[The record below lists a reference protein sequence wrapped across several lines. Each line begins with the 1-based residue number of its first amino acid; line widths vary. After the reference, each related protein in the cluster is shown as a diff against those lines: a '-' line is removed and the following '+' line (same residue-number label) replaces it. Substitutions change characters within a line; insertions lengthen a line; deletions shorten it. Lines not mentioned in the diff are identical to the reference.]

1 MHNKDIEKM
10 AKRLINSRSSLLAAV
25 AAAALLVACGGDK
38 GDKASQTAAKVN
50 KEEITVHQ
58 INFVLQRQPGLKP
71 EQAETASRQVLER
84 LIDQELAVQKAQ
96 EQKLDRDPRV
106 VQQIEAA
113 KREIIARA
121 YAERVGEGVAK
132 PSSEEIAKY
141 YVDKPALFKDRRIY
155 SLQEL
160 QIEAKPE
167 QVDTLRAKLATVK
180 NLNEFAEFLKANDFR
195 FNGNQAVRAA
205 EQLPLS
211 SLDAISKMKDGDSV
225 VSPNPNGV
233 TVLFLVGSRSQPVD
247 ETRARPAIEAF
258 LLNQRKAEAVQKDL
272 KALREGSK
280 IEYVGKFAQPAPAAA
295 PSAPALQPAVS
306 DASAPAAAPAPA
318 ASGLDPASISKGM
331 GLK

>member
-1 MHNKDIEKM
+1 M
-10 AKRLINSRSSLLAAV
+10 AKRLINSRASLLAAV
-25 AAAALLVACGGDK
+25 AVAALLAACGGDK

-58 INFVLQRQPGLKP
+58 INFVLQRQPGLKA
-71 EQAETASRQVLER
+71 EQAEAASRQVLER

-121 YAERVGEGVAK
+121 YVERVGESVAK
-132 PSSEEIAKY
+132 PSGDEIAKY
-141 YVDKPALFKDRRIY
+141 YVEKPALFKDRRIY

-167 QVDTLRAKLATVK
+167 QFDAIRAKLSAAK
-180 NLNEFAEFLKANDFR
+180 NLNEFADYLKSADFR

-205 EQLPLS
+205 EQLPLA

-225 VSPNPNGV
+225 ISPNPNGL

-258 LLNQRKAEAVQKDL
+258 LLNQRKAEVVQKDL
-272 KALREGSK
+272 KALRDSSK
-280 IEYVGKFAQPAPAAA
+280 IEYVGKFAQPAPDAA
-295 PSAPALQPAVS
+295 SAPALQSLPAAS
-306 DASAPAAAPAPA
+306 DVAAPAAAPPAPA